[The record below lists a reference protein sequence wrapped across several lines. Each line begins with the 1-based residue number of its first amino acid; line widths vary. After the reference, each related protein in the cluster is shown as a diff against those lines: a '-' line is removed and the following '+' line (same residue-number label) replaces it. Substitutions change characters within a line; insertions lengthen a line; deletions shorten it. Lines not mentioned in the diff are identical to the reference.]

1 MDNLMKKILLLVFP
15 IVLFACNRN
24 NNVGKNDPINDRSI
38 SEDIEW
44 SQMWMVSVNNHD
56 LPRVLIIGDSHV
68 ERYYPLIA
76 ERLHDKAYC
85 SKFTTSR
92 SLGDPALIEQ
102 LKTVF
107 FSFKFDIISFNNGLH
122 GAEYSVEQYS
132 RYIPEVYKLF
142 IENNTGVRLIWVNTT
157 GSRDSENIS
166 AFNEFNK
173 EVINRNKAVENFTRA
188 NSIPLIDLYSL
199 SNSHPEYYETDGIHF
214 NKEGVEE
221 EARYVSDEIIKVIE
235 NSNYIRKQ

>member
-1 MDNLMKKILLLVFP
+1 MRNFFPLVITLLLSACSNCNTTNNDE
-15 IVLFACNRN
+15 VL
-24 NNVGKNDPINDRSI
+24 KSRSI

-44 SQMWMVSVNNHD
+44 SQMWMVSVNNLD

-68 ERYYPLIA
+68 ERYYPLVA

-92 SLGDPALIEQ
+92 SLGDPAMIEQ

-235 NSNYIRKQ
+235 NSNFIRKQ